1 MKWHNCNLNYVS
13 LSRFSLKL
21 IKKGAEEDIYTTL
34 WNDQNSILKIRK
46 KKNYRIHSL
55 DAKIRT
61 LRTIKE
67 AKMLSEV
74 KSFGIITPL
83 VYFVDE
89 KKSEI
94 YLQFIQGKLVRD
106 LPMAQIIRACEKIG
120 QIVGILHKNGVMHG
134 DLTTSNFILSKKG
147 LVILDFG
154 LSQKTDKINDYAID
168 LRLFKEVLNS
178 AHAQIVDRAWILFI
192 QGYEKI
198 LGKNITDKVINQ
210 VSVIE
215 KRGRYANVI

>member
-1 MKWHNCNLNYVS
+1 
-13 LSRFSLKL
+13 LKL
-21 IKKGAEEDIYTTL
+21 IKKGAEADIYTTL

-55 DAKIRT
+55 DTKIRT

-74 KSFGIITPL
+74 KSFGIIAPL

-89 KKSEI
+89 KRSEI

-120 QIVGILHKNGVMHG
+120 QIVGILHENGVMHG

-198 LGKNITDKVINQ
+198 LGKNIADKVINQ
-210 VSVIE
+210 VLVIE